1 MSRKKS
7 KVYEYRGRKFRYNY
21 EKSVIEHID
30 QLTPSEAGI
39 NERYRKKYG
48 KPIFETDKSGYYIF
62 SEIEMSAEDWKN
74 KAARDKR
81 LEKWCLA
88 LDKAE
93 EELELNH
100 EGSDK
105 K

>member
-1 MSRKKS
+1 MRKS

-21 EKSVIEHID
+21 EKSVVEHID
-30 QLTPSEAGI
+30 QLTPTEAGI
-39 NERYRKKYG
+39 NEKARKKYG
-48 KPIFETDKSGYYIF
+48 KPIFETDKNGYF
-62 SEIEMSAEDWKN
+62 VFAEIEMSAEDWKN

-81 LEKWCLA
+81 LDLRCAA
-88 LDKAE
+88 LDDYE
-93 EELELNH
+93 EELEINH